1 MTTEAPAAAP
11 ASQLPL
17 PMQNILSRLAANST
31 EAEQALVRK
40 AYAYAAAAHAGQV
53 RLSGEPYLSH
63 PLAVAEILAEIG
75 FDAHAVTAGLLHDT
89 VEDTKVT
96 LEEVDAEF
104 GEQVADIVDGVT
116 KISLMT
122 FDSKE
127 EQQAENI
134 RKMILAMSHD
144 IRVPVVKLAD
154 RIHNMRTLEF
164 QKPHKRQS
172 IAKETMDIYAPLA
185 NRLGLH
191 RIKLELEELSFKY
204 LHPDVYAQISDWLET
219 NQVVE
224 RQLISKIIARL
235 EGILSKNDLKGT
247 VWGRIKHIFSIYK
260 KMTEQNLTLED
271 MHDIL
276 AFRVIVKDVRDCYA
290 VLGLVHAE
298 WKPVP
303 GRFKDYISMP
313 KANGYQSLH
322 TTVIGPEG
330 ERIEIQIRT
339 EEMHRM
345 AEHGV
350 ASHWLYK
357 ERHHSVS
364 IKDTPQFEWLREIVN
379 RQSEEADSKEFMH
392 SLRMDLFKDEV
403 YVFTPAGEVK
413 ELPEGATPLDFAF
426 LIHSEVGSQCVG
438 AKVNG
443 KLIPLSSP
451 LKSGDVV
458 EIITDKNRHPSRDW
472 LKIVKT
478 AKARNRI
485 QQYLRTEERTAAV
498 SLGREILEKEARKMG
513 INLSRAEK
521 DGHLVT
527 LVNAMAAGSIDELM
541 ASVGYARYTPR
552 KVVKRLQLI
561 IAPPEA
567 TDVADGV
574 DAGASRKSTKKK
586 EKEAAPAVP
595 PKGGITVRGMD
606 DMLVR
611 IARCCNPVP
620 GDSIVGFV
628 SRGRGV
634 IVHTATC
641 PNILDM
647 EPDRLVSVQWDGHET
662 QPFPVR
668 IHLFSR
674 NEKGSLADIAIV
686 LRDEDVN
693 IETCLL
699 QSQLDGRCE
708 TEMVVHVR
716 DVAHLYHVIDR
727 LRHLPTVLEVLRK
740 TAEEE

>member
-1 MTTEAPAAAP
+1 MSTVEAPA
-11 ASQLPL
+11 SHLPL

-63 PLAVAEILAEIG
+63 PLAVAEVLAELG
-75 FDAHAVTAGLLHDT
+75 FDAHSVAAGLLHDT

-116 KISLMT
+116 KISMMT

-144 IRVPVVKLAD
+144 IRVPIVKLAD
-154 RIHNMRTLEF
+154 RVHNMRTLDF
-164 QKPHKRQS
+164 QKAHKRQR
-172 IAKETMDIYAPLA
+172 IAQETMDIYVPLA

-191 RIKLELEELSFKY
+191 RLKLELEGLSFKY
-204 LHPDVYAQISDWLET
+204 IHPDVYAQISDWLES

-224 RQLISKIIARL
+224 RQLIAKIIAKL
-235 EGILSKNDLKGT
+235 EGILSSNQIEGT
-247 VWGRIKHIFSIYK
+247 VWGRIKHIYSIYK
-260 KMTEQNLTLED
+260 KMTEQNLTLDD

-290 VLGLVHAE
+290 VLGLVHAQ

-339 EEMHRM
+339 EEMHRL

-357 ERHHSVS
+357 ERHHAVSV
-364 IKDTPQFEWLREIVN
+364 KDAPEFEWLREIVN
-379 RQSEEADSKEFMH
+379 RQGQESDSKEFMH
-392 SLRMDLFKDEV
+392 TLRMDLFKDEV
-403 YVFTPAGEVK
+403 YVFTPAGDVK

-426 LIHSEVGSQCVG
+426 LIHTQVGSRCVG

-443 KLIPLSSP
+443 KLVPLNTA
-451 LKSGDVV
+451 LKSGDTV
-458 EIITDKNRHPSRDW
+458 EIITDKNRRPSRDW

-478 AKARNRI
+478 AKARSRI
-485 QQYLRTEERTAAV
+485 QQYLRTEERAAAMG
-498 SLGREILEKEARKMG
+498 LGREMLEKEARKAG
-513 INLSRAEK
+513 INLSKAEK
-521 DGHLVT
+521 DGHLST
-527 LVNAMAAGSIDELM
+527 LVNSLAAGSVDELM
-541 ASVGYARYTPR
+541 ASIGYARFTT
-552 KVVKRLQLI
+552 KQVVKRLQAI
-561 IAPPEA
+561 VSPPEILETPDA
-567 TDVADGV
+567 VDTVVSHRKRKEQSPPPPPKTGGISVRGV
-574 DAGASRKSTKKK
+574 D
-586 EKEAAPAVP
+586 
-595 PKGGITVRGMD
+595 
-606 DMLVR
+606 DMMVR
-611 IARCCNPVP
+611 IAHCCNPVP
-620 GDSIVGFV
+620 GDSIVGFI

-641 PNILDM
+641 PNIQEM

-662 QPFPVR
+662 QPFPGR
-668 IHLFSR
+668 IHIMGR
-674 NEKGSLADIAIV
+674 NQKGSLADIAIV

-693 IETCLL
+693 IDGCLL
-699 QSQLDGRCE
+699 QALVDGRSE
-708 TEMVVHVR
+708 MEMVVQVR

-727 LRHLPTVLEVLRK
+727 LRHLPSVMEVLRK
-740 TAEEE
+740 TANEE

>member
-1 MTTEAPAAAP
+1 MSTVEASA
-11 ASQLPL
+11 QLPL
-17 PMQNILSRLAANST
+17 QIQNVLSRLAVNST
-31 EAEQALVRK
+31 EAEQAMVRK
-40 AYAYAAAAHAGQV
+40 AYVYAAAAHAGQV
-53 RLSGEPYLSH
+53 RLSGEPYMSH

-75 FDAHAVTAGLLHDT
+75 FDAHSVAAGLLHDT

-96 LEEVDAEF
+96 LEEVDSEF

-116 KISLMT
+116 KISMMN

-154 RIHNMRTLEF
+154 RIHNMRTLDF
-164 QKPHKRQS
+164 QKAHKRQG

-224 RQLISKIIARL
+224 RQLIAKIIARL
-235 EGILSKNDLKGT
+235 EGILSENSIPGT
-247 VWGRIKHIFSIYK
+247 VWGRIKHIFSIHK
-260 KMTEQNLTLED
+260 KMVEQNLTLED

-276 AFRVIVKDVRDCYA
+276 AFRCIVKDVRDCYA
-290 VLGLVHAE
+290 VLGLVHAQ

-303 GRFKDYISMP
+303 GRFKDYVSMP

-339 EEMHRM
+339 EEMHRL

-357 ERHHSVS
+357 ERSHSVDV
-364 IKDTPQFEWLREIVN
+364 KDAPQFEWLREIVN
-379 RQSEEADSKEFMH
+379 RQGEEADSKEFMH

-403 YVFTPAGEVK
+403 YVFTPAGDVK

-426 LIHSEVGSQCVG
+426 LIHTQVGSRCVG

-443 KLIPLSSP
+443 KLIPLSSA
-451 LKSGDVV
+451 LKSGDTV

-478 AKARNRI
+478 AKARSRI
-485 QQYLRTEERTAAV
+485 QQYLRTEERGAAV
-498 SLGREILEKEARKMG
+498 GLGREMLEKEGRRMG

-521 DGHLVT
+521 DGHLAT
-527 LVNAMAAGSIDELM
+527 LVHQLATGSLDELM
-541 ASVGYARYTPR
+541 ASVGYARFTSKHVLR
-552 KVVKRLQLI
+552 RLQSI
-561 IAPPEA
+561 IAPPEV
-567 TDVADGV
+567 TDTLDSV
-574 DAGASRKSTKKK
+574 DTALPRKKDTSEQKD
-586 EKEAAPAVP
+586 A
-595 PKGGITVRGMD
+595 KGISVRGVD

-611 IARCCNPVP
+611 FARCCNPVP

-641 PNILDM
+641 PNILDL
-647 EPDRLVSVQWDGHET
+647 EPDRLVSVHWDGHET

-668 IHLFSR
+668 IRLLSL
-674 NEKGSLADIAIV
+674 NQKGSLAEIAIV

-693 IETCLL
+693 IETCHL
-699 QSQLDGRCE
+699 QSLLDGRCE
-708 TEMVVHVR
+708 TDMLVHVR

-727 LRHLPTVLEVLRK
+727 LRHLPTVTEVLRK
-740 TAEEE
+740 TSEEE